1 MDILFIILVILLL
14 LIGVLGSFIPAI
26 PGPLISYT
34 ALLLSNYFFP
44 IKNENLVWLMALVV
58 IFVTILDF
66 WIQIYGVKKFGGGKK
81 AINGSI
87 IGLTIGLFFLPA
99 IGIIIGP
106 LLGSLIGARMEGSN
120 INESIKISLGSLVGF
135 FTGVLL
141 KITLS
146 VYIIYLVILSTF
158 SLW

>member
-1 MDILFIILVILLL
+1 MDILFIIILILLL
-14 LIGVLGSFIPAI
+14 LIGVLGSFIPSI

-34 ALLLSNYFFP
+34 ALLISNFLVPF
-44 IKNENLVWLMALVV
+44 KNENLVWFMALVV
-58 IFVTILDF
+58 ILVTILDF

-87 IGLTIGLFFLPA
+87 IGLIIGLFFLPV

-120 INESIKISLGSLVGF
+120 INESIKISLGALVGF

-141 KITLS
+141 KFTLS
-146 VYIIYLVILSTF
+146 IYIIYLVIVSNF
-158 SLW
+158 SL